1 MNLGDFVDNIDLNNG
16 LHYWFVFFVF
26 MGVIVICLMLL
37 VYFFPNFFKNLGGL
51 SKKEIAEIQNIKRE
65 KETRNNYIQE
75 RDEIINTY
83 FISLK
88 NNFSEE
94 TIERIKTQKA
104 WIGMT
109 KEHLIIMYGEPHIQ
123 ESTDKKKDRCIYHA
137 DQGDYGYPGY
147 EAMGIK
153 DIFNFDNNRLISF
166 EINSYAIKRWER
178 HYNSNE
184 ELIKLLKE

>member
-1 MNLGDFVDNIDLNNG
+1 MNIDNFVDKIDLNNG
-16 LHYWFVFFVF
+16 LHYWFVFFVLI
-26 MGVIVICLMLL
+26 GVISICLRLI
-37 VYFFPNFFKNLGGL
+37 VYFFPNYFKNFGGL
-51 SKKEIAEIQNIKRE
+51 SKKAIAEIQNIKRE
-65 KETRNNYIQE
+65 KKTRNNYIQE

-178 HYNSNE
+178 QGNTNK
-184 ELIKLLKE
+184 ELFKLLKE